1 MPKLSVI
8 IPIYNTEKF
17 LSRCIESII
26 NQTFLNMEIILVN
39 DGSTDNS
46 LTICREYAGKDG
58 RIKVIDKKN
67 EGAGP
72 TRNMGIEVAS
82 GEYLAFPD
90 SDDRMELDAYER
102 CIEIIEDSNVDLLV
116 FGMKTEVYTDS
127 LNQVEHIVL
136 DEIPEREYQTAEE
149 FRNNWTWL
157 YKNMDMGSPCNKI
170 YRKSIIDKYKLRFP
184 NLRRMQDGVFN
195 MYYYDKITSF
205 KSISQNY
212 FVRTWHEKE
221 FQRKKMPINFVDC
234 SIAHHR
240 TLEEMLKR
248 WGLYNVQDVL
258 FFYEAFSET
267 IITAEMDYFPSEKP
281 TFQEIWRHIKKIN
294 TNEYI
299 HSFYCEYNKLKKL
312 RKREVAMMRKWNLLL
327 AIELYFRAKKGD

>member
-8 IPIYNTEKF
+8 IPVYNAEKF

-46 LTICREYAGKDG
+46 LTICREYAEKDG

-67 EGAGP
+67 EGSGP

-102 CIEIIEDSNVDLLV
+102 CVEIIEESNADLLV

-127 LNQVEHIVL
+127 LNRVERIVL
-136 DEIPEREYQTAEE
+136 DEIPEREYQTEEE
-149 FRNNWTWL
+149 FRNNWAWL

-170 YRKSIIDKYKLRFP
+170 YRKSIIDKYELRFP

-221 FQRKKMPINFVDC
+221 FQRKKMPVNFVDC
-234 SIAHHR
+234 AITHHR
-240 TLEEMLKR
+240 TLEKMLKGWR
-248 WGLYNVQDVL
+248 LYNVQDVL
-258 FFYEAFSET
+258 FFNEAFSET
-267 IITAEMDYFPSEKP
+267 IMTAEMDYLPSEKP
-281 TFQEIWRHIKKIN
+281 TFQEIWNHIKKIN

-299 HSFYCEYNKLKKL
+299 HDFYCKYNKLKKL
-312 RKREVAMMRKWNLLL
+312 RKREVAMMHKWNLLL
-327 AIELYFRAKKGD
+327 AIELYFRVKKGV

>member
-8 IPIYNTEKF
+8 IPVYNAEKF

-46 LTICREYAGKDG
+46 LTICREYAEKDG

-67 EGAGP
+67 EGSGP

-102 CIEIIEDSNVDLLV
+102 CVEIIEESNADLLV

-127 LNQVEHIVL
+127 LNRVERIVL
-136 DEIPEREYQTAEE
+136 DEIPEREYQTEEE
-149 FRNNWTWL
+149 FRNNWAWL

-170 YRKSIIDKYKLRFP
+170 YRKSIIDKYELRFP

-221 FQRKKMPINFVDC
+221 FQRKKMPVNFVDC
-234 SIAHHR
+234 AITHHR
-240 TLEEMLKR
+240 TLEKMLKG

-258 FFYEAFSET
+258 FFNEAFSET
-267 IITAEMDYFPSEKP
+267 IMTAEMDYLPSEKP
-281 TFQEIWRHIKKIN
+281 TFQEIWNHIKKIN

-299 HSFYCEYNKLKKL
+299 HDFYCKYNKLKKL
-312 RKREVAMMRKWNLLL
+312 RKREVAMMHKWNLLL
-327 AIELYFRAKKGD
+327 AIELYFRVKKGV

>member
-1 MPKLSVI
+1 MSKLSVI
-8 IPIYNTEKF
+8 IPVYNSEKF

-46 LTICREYAGKDG
+46 LTICKEYAEKDG

-67 EGAGP
+67 EGSGP

-82 GEYLAFPD
+82 GEYLVFPD

-102 CIEIIEDSNVDLLV
+102 CIEVIENSNVDLLV

-127 LNQVEHIVL
+127 LNQVERIVQ
-136 DEIPEREYQTAEE
+136 DKIPEREYQTVEE

-157 YKNMDMGSPCNKI
+157 YQNMDMGSPCNKI
-170 YRKSIIDKYKLRFP
+170 YRKGIIDKYKLRFP

-205 KSISQNY
+205 KSINQNY

-221 FQRKKMPINFVDC
+221 FQRKKMPVNFVDC
-234 SIAHHR
+234 AITHHR

-248 WGLYNVQDVL
+248 WGVYNIQDIL
-258 FFYEAFSET
+258 FFNEAFSET
-267 IITAEMDYFPSEKP
+267 IMTAEMDYLPSEKP
-281 TFQEIWRHIKKIN
+281 TFGEIWNYIKKIN
-294 TNEYI
+294 ANKYI
-299 HSFYCEYNKLKKL
+299 HDFYCEYNKVKKL
-312 RKREVAMMRKWNLLL
+312 RKREVAMMRKWDLLL
-327 AIELYFRAKKGD
+327 AIELYYRVKKGV